1 MARRGAEI
9 QKRGIDRNSIYFG
22 EFERLAKGLRH
33 KINQLRQSKGLTQ
46 EQMQDFELN
55 LRQFQRIESGETK
68 NITLSN
74 LFKIAK
80 AFHISISELLKTVE

>member
-1 MARRGAEI
+1 MSKRHVEI
-9 QKRGIDRNSIYFG
+9 QRRGIDRNSSYFE
-22 EFERLAKGLRH
+22 EFERLTKKLKLR
-33 KINQLRQSKGLTQ
+33 IYQLRQEKGLTQ
-46 EQMQDFELN
+46 EQMQNYELN

-80 AFHISISELLKTVE
+80 AFHVNLSEIIKSVE